1 MSEWQRGKTI
11 DLLSLLMN
19 DPEAR
24 KDPKIRAIIKR
35 LRAEHRQMVRE
46 NAQTVA
52 ALAGLATENYGARN
66 RSMRR
71 RKTASGSNRR
81 RTRNASQ

>member
-1 MSEWQRGKTI
+1 MAEWQRGKTV
-11 DLLSLLMN
+11 DLLTILMN

-24 KDPKIRAIIKR
+24 KDPHLRAVIKR

-52 ALAGLATENYGARN
+52 QLATLTTENYKTRN
-66 RSMRR
+66 SVTRR

-81 RTRNASQ
+81 KTRNASQ

>member
-1 MSEWQRGKTI
+1 MAEWQRGKTV
-11 DLLSLLMN
+11 DLLSVLMN

-24 KDPKIRAIIKR
+24 KDPHLRAVIKR
-35 LRAEHRQMVRE
+35 LRDEHRRLVRE

-52 ALAGLATENYGARN
+52 QLATLTTENYKQRN
-66 RSMRR
+66 STTRR

-81 RTRNASQ
+81 KTRSGTH